1 MKLYL
6 YPSIALAFVR
16 GFQVYLHGLD
26 TWKARDVNVNFFS
39 EIKLKLKSF
48 S

>member
-16 GFQVYLHGLD
+16 GFQVYLRGLD
-26 TWKARDVNVNFFS
+26 TWKARDVNVKKDVT
-39 EIKLKLKSF
+39 IQVVI
-48 S
+48 